1 MLSCFPAACFA
12 KSAAFGAYAGL
23 RMSLGCIGPA
33 ASRDFQCSASQ
44 HSKLAYST
52 LPAAQASSTLRTS
65 HCGRNRM
72 TSAGQPQQ
80 VRTANGVRVSVS
92 RDDIRIAA
100 PNVDLGSL
108 PEYLKK
114 DCLLFYHPEQQAL
127 AKKIATVSDNIS
139 LSEIKWA

>member
-1 MLSCFPAACFA
+1 M
-12 KSAAFGAYAGL
+12 
-23 RMSLGCIGPA
+23 I
-33 ASRDFQCSASQ
+33 
-44 HSKLAYST
+44 
-52 LPAAQASSTLRTS
+52 
-65 HCGRNRM
+65 
-72 TSAGQPQQ
+72 SAGQPQQ
-80 VRTANGVRVSVS
+80 ARPANGVRVAVSTS

-100 PNVDLGSL
+100 PNVDLGNL